1 LIVLT
6 HKQARFTQEYLVDG
20 NATQAAI
27 RARYSPKTAGVIG
40 YENLRKPQIAEA
52 IAGARAKLAERLE
65 VTSARIVTELAKLG
79 FANMADYMR
88 ANPGGDPYLDF
99 SRLTRDQAAA
109 LAEVTVDDFVDGRGE
124 NARQVKRVRF
134 KLHDKQAALVN
145 LGRHLGIFADRHV
158 IEGSIEHKVMMMTRE
173 QRLARVDELLESAR
187 RYLPFEQIEA
197 EADAA
202 HDGEASEVPPTE
214 G

>member
-1 LIVLT
+1 MLT
-6 HKQARFTQEYLVDG
+6 YKQARFTQEYLVDG

-27 RARYSPKTAGVIG
+27 RAGYSPKTAGVIG
-40 YENLRKPQIAEA
+40 HENLRKPKIAEA

-109 LAEVTVDDFVDGRGE
+109 LAEVTVDDFVDGRGA

-158 IEGSIEHKVMMMTRE
+158 IEGSIEHRIALMTPAERVARAD
-173 QRLARVDELLESAR
+173 QLLASAVRYPPLLEQHEN
-187 RYLPFEQIEA
+187 EQAKEPDSEA
-197 EADAA
+197 NDQE
-202 HDGEASEVPPTE
+202 HR
-214 G
+214 